1 MKKTNLDAA
10 ELYINRELSWLEF
23 NDRVLREGMAED
35 VPPLERAKFLA
46 IVSSNLDEFFMIR
59 VAGLKQRI
67 AAKVTRPDS
76 SGMTAGAAIGG
87 HPRSG

>member
-1 MKKTNLDAA
+1 M
-10 ELYINRELSWLEF
+10 SWLEF
-23 NDRVLREGMAED
+23 NDRVLREGMAAD

-67 AAKVTRPDS
+67 AAKV
-76 SGMTAGAAIGG
+76 AAPI
-87 HPRSG
+87 PAA